1 MIIFACVD
9 DNGGMMFGS
18 HRQSKDRILR
28 AHMLAACE
36 GRTLWMSTYS
46 AAQFE
51 DGSAIHADDRYI
63 ENMQEGDACFI
74 EDGNFPAELPQTLM
88 LYHWNRRYPADT
100 YFPFAPLE
108 VGYRLIA
115 TEEFVG
121 SSHNTITVERFE
133 KE

>member
-1 MIIFACVD
+1 MLWFACID
-9 DNGGMMFGS
+9 DNKGMMFGS
-18 HRQSKDRILR
+18 RRQSKDRVLR

-51 DGSAIHADDRYI
+51 DGAAVRADDRYA
-63 ENMQEGDACFI
+63 EKMQEGDACFI
-74 EDGNFPAELPQTLM
+74 ENGDFPAALPQTLI

-100 YFPFAPLE
+100 YFPFDPLD
-108 VGYRLIA
+108 VGYRLIS

-121 SSHNTITVERFE
+121 SSHDNITVERYE